1 MHLKK
6 GIFSFT
12 AVLLII
18 AGLCGIAIFG
28 VSIGDKNFIP
38 SVFDGENGIRR
49 GLDLVGG
56 STITYEAEI
65 PEGFDM
71 TKLQETMETAQ
82 AMMRLR
88 LTSKGFTEASIS
100 IKNGQRLYIEI
111 PDIKDPEEAVR
122 TLGTPGELTF
132 RDSAGKVILNG
143 DDIKKATPMLGKL
156 SQSATKD
163 EYYISLELM
172 PEAVEKFRVATSEA
186 AAKPEGENYI
196 QIAMDGIPV
205 SMPSVAPEY
214 AGTGI
219 NSSDVS
225 ISGNYTS
232 ESAKEMADII
242 NIGRMPFNF
251 TQIELRSIGPQLGE
265 KALSTSLFAAAIGII
280 LVALFMIIMY
290 RVPGFIASISLAFY
304 ISLIAIILTLFRV
317 NLSLPGIAGIIL
329 SIGMAVDANVIIFER
344 IKEELNL
351 GKTVK
356 TSIKSGFSRAF
367 SAIFDSNVTTLIA
380 ATVLYYFGTGPIVGF
395 AITLGIGVVVSMFT
409 ALTVTHFL
417 LNQLVEM
424 KIRNPKL
431 YGIKQISEG
440 GNI

>member
-1 MHLKK
+1 MKK

-12 AVLLII
+12 AVVLII
-18 AGLCGIAIFG
+18 AGLCMTAIFG
-28 VSIGDKNFIP
+28 VGIGDNQLIP

-65 PEGFDM
+65 PEGFDI
-71 TKLQETMETAQ
+71 TKLQETMEIAQ

-88 LTSKGFTEASIS
+88 LTSKGFTEAAVS
-100 IKNGQRLYIEI
+100 IKNGDRLYIEI

-132 RDSAGKVILNG
+132 RDSEGNVVLNG

-156 SQSATKD
+156 SQSATSD
-163 EYYISLELM
+163 EYYISLELV
-172 PEAVEKFRVATSEA
+172 PEAVEKFRVATADA
-186 AAKPEGENYI
+186 AAKTDGKNYI
-196 QIAMDGIPV
+196 EIAMDGIPV
-205 SMPSVAPEY
+205 SMPSVSPEY
-214 AGTGI
+214 ADTGI

-280 LVALFMIIMY
+280 LVALFMMIMY

-304 ISLIAIILTLFRV
+304 ISLVAIILTLFRV

-356 TSIKSGFSRAF
+356 SSIKSGFSRAF

-380 ATVLYYFGTGPIVGF
+380 AVVLYYFGTGPIVGF

-417 LNQLVEM
+417 LNRLVDM
-424 KIRNPKL
+424 KIKNPKF
-431 YGIKQISEG
+431 YGIKANLEG